1 MNRATVG
8 AVIVAGAAALG
19 ITACGSSTTEKT
31 STTSGTAVKAG
42 GTATVLMGTAPDFL
56 DPQEGYTTQ
65 SAEATW
71 ITYTPLLTYKHA
83 AGQAGTELIPGLA
96 SALPTVSSDG
106 KTYTLKLRP
115 NLVYSNGAPVKA
127 SDFAYTIERAIKLNW
142 GGKSFFTNNI
152 VGAAAYDKGSAK
164 TISGIKTDDTTGTIT
179 IHLSQPYGAF
189 ANVLAFP
196 SAGLVPTGTAMQN
209 LSNSPPPGV
218 GAYMITAVS
227 PNKTF
232 TLVKNPKFAALK
244 IPGIPAGNLSKV
256 VVNITS
262 NTQSEAEQVLSN
274 QADAFDPGDT
284 LPPSLLPQIE
294 SKATGR
300 FSRESVPSTFYFFL
314 NTQTKPFDNPV
325 ARQAVNM
332 ALDRRAL
339 QRLASGFL
347 QPGCFFLPPGIAGHP
362 TSACPYGDPNAAPDV
377 AKAKQMIQS
386 AGLAGTPVSVWG
398 EQRSPRRQY
407 VEYYTSVLNAIG
419 FKATP
424 KIISDSVYFPT
435 IGNAKTNAQTGFADW
450 VQDFPNPSDFYLLL
464 NADSIQPTNN
474 QNFSMVNDPHIQS
487 ELTKLNAI
495 PATKL
500 NSVAKE
506 WQSLDEYTAKKAYVA
521 SYGAEEV
528 PKFFSDRLN
537 FGAAVFHP
545 LFFNDFSSWS
555 LK

>member
-1 MNRATVG
+1 VNRATVG
-8 AVIVAGAAALG
+8 AVILTGAAALG
-19 ITACGSSTTEKT
+19 VAACGSSSSEKSSSAT
-31 STTSGTAVKAG
+31 PAKTG

-71 ITYTPLLTYKHA
+71 ISYTPLLTYKHA
-83 AGQAGTELIPGLA
+83 SGQAGTELIPGLA
-96 SALPTVSSDG
+96 QALPTISKDG
-106 KTYTLKLRP
+106 KTYTLKLRKG
-115 NLVYSNGAPVKA
+115 LEYSNGSPVKA

-152 VGAAAYDKGSAK
+152 AGASAYDKGTAK
-164 TISGIKTDDTTGTIT
+164 TISGIKTDDTTGAIT
-179 IHLSQPYGAF
+179 IHLTQPYGAF
-189 ANVLAFP
+189 PNVLAFP
-196 SAGLVPTGTAMQN
+196 SAGLVPTGTKMSN

-232 TLVKNPKFAALK
+232 TLVKNPHFAALH
-244 IPGIPAGNLSKV
+244 IPGIPVGNLSKIT
-256 VVNITS
+256 VNITS

-284 LPPSLLPQIE
+284 LPPSLLPQIQ

-314 NTQTKPFDNPV
+314 NTQTKPFNNPM
-325 ARQAVNM
+325 AREAVNL

-347 QPGCFFLPPGIAGHP
+347 KPDCFFIPEGIVGHP
-362 TSACPYGDPNAAPDV
+362 TSSCPYGDPTAAPDV
-377 AKAKQMIQS
+377 AKAKQLVKQ
-386 AGLAGTPVSVWG
+386 AGLEGTPVSVWG
-398 EQRSPRRQY
+398 EERSPRRQY
-407 VEYYTSVLNAIG
+407 VEYYTSVLNEIG

-435 IGNAKTNAQTGFADW
+435 IGNSKTNAQTGFADW
-450 VQDFPNPSDFYLLL
+450 VQDFPNPSDFYLLF
-464 NADSIQPTNN
+464 NADTIQPTNN
-474 QNFSMVNDPHIQS
+474 ENFSLVNDPHIQS
-487 ELTKLNAI
+487 ELAKLNAV

-500 NSVAKE
+500 NSVASE
-506 WQSLDEYTAKKAYVA
+506 WQALDEYLARKAYVA
-521 SYGAEEV
+521 AYGAEEV
-528 PKFFSDRLN
+528 PKFFSDRID
-537 FGAAVFHP
+537 FGSAVFHP
-545 LFFNDFSSWS
+545 LFFNDYSTWQ